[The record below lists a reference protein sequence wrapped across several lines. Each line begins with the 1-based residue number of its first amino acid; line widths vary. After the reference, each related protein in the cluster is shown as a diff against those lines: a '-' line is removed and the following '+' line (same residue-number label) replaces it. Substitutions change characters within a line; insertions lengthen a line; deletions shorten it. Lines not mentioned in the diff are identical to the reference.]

1 MKLRLDMVVRLVRAD
16 FSLHADENRLEIR
29 IIDKDLGGM
38 SVTND
43 LENVLNLVA
52 TRVQRSLED
61 YDILYRDSTGTWDM
75 VVVHKSLAG
84 TFTADVIVGPRG
96 PALEKFVKTLR
107 TSMT

>member
-16 FSLHADENRLEIR
+16 FELHVEENRLEVR
-29 IIDKDLGGM
+29 IVDQDLGGM

-52 TRVQRSLED
+52 TKVQRSLED

-75 VVVHKSLAG
+75 VIVRKSLAG
-84 TFTADVIVGPRG
+84 TFTAEVIVGPRG
-96 PALEKFVKTLR
+96 PELAEFMRGLR
-107 TSMT
+107 MSMT

>member
-1 MKLRLDMVVRLVRAD
+1 MKLRLDMVVRTVRAD
-16 FSLHADENRLEIR
+16 FELHVDEHRLEIR
-29 IIDKDLGGM
+29 IVDKDLGGM

-43 LENVLNLVA
+43 LERVLALVA

-61 YDILYRDSTGTWDM
+61 YEIFYRDSTGTWDL
-75 VVVHKSLAG
+75 VIVKRSLAN

-96 PALEKFVKTLR
+96 PELEEFVKGLR

>member
-16 FSLHADENRLEIR
+16 FELHVEENRLEIR
-29 IIDKDLGGM
+29 IVDQDLGGM

-52 TRVQRSLED
+52 TKVQRSLED

-75 VVVHKSLAG
+75 VVVRKSLAG
-84 TFTADVIVGPRG
+84 TFTAEVIVGPRG
-96 PALEKFVKTLR
+96 PELAEFMRGLR
-107 TSMT
+107 MSMT

>member
-16 FSLHADENRLEIR
+16 FELHVEENRLEIR
-29 IIDKDLGGM
+29 IVDQDLGGM

-52 TRVQRSLED
+52 TKVQRSLED

-75 VVVHKSLAG
+75 VIVRKSLAG
-84 TFTADVIVGPRG
+84 TFTAEVIVGPRG
-96 PALEKFVKTLR
+96 PELAEFMRGLR
-107 TSMT
+107 MSMT

>member
-16 FSLHADENRLEIR
+16 FELHVEEHRLEIR
-29 IIDKDLGGM
+29 IVDQDLGGM

-43 LENVLNLVA
+43 LERVLALVA

-75 VVVHKSLAG
+75 VVVKRSLAN
-84 TFTADVIVGPRG
+84 TFTAEVIVGPRG
-96 PALEKFVKTLR
+96 PELAKFMRGLR
-107 TSMT
+107 MSMT